1 MESDWKRR
9 KFYTGESVCTL
20 LKESVKP
27 TADVFFSA
35 YFADGLKLLDEI
47 RLTIPVMV
55 NQHPILRK
63 ELAKAAETKSRFGGK
78 QQEGETPDADE

>member
-9 KFYTGESVCTL
+9 KFYTGESTCTL

-27 TADVFFSA
+27 TADVFFSS
-35 YFADGLKLLDEI
+35 YFSEGLALLDEI

-63 ELAKAAETKSRFGGK
+63 ELARAAETKSRFGGK
-78 QQEGETPDADE
+78 KPEGENPNAE